1 MKQAATKLNE
11 ASEITIPLRNLISM
25 IAFTAV
31 SCWVYFQLT
40 QQISFLQHDLENLR
54 NSTTSEMAMML
65 EEIEENDTWID
76 EWKPPKVVQSTMV
89 KVQELEIELAK
100 MKLVLSQGRAW
111 N

>member
-40 QQISFLQHDLENLR
+40 QQISFLQRDLENLR
-54 NSTTSEMAMML
+54 NSTTNEMAVML

-76 EWKPPKVVQSTMV
+76 EWKPPEVVQATV
-89 KVQELEIELAK
+89 AQVQELEVEIAK
-100 MKLVLSQGRAW
+100 IKLIISQGRQW

>member
-40 QQISFLQHDLENLR
+40 QQISFLQRDLENLR
-54 NSTTSEMAMML
+54 NSTTNEMAMML
-65 EEIEENDTWID
+65 EEIEENDSWID
-76 EWKPPKVVQSTMV
+76 DWKPPEVVQATV
-89 KVQELEIELAK
+89 AQVQELEVEIAK
-100 MKLVLSQGRAW
+100 IKLIISQGRQW

>member
-54 NSTTSEMAMML
+54 NSTTSEMAMMM
-65 EEIEENDTWID
+65 EELEENDNCID
-76 EWKPPKVVQSTMV
+76 EFQPPQSVQNTVVRVHQ
-89 KVQELEIELAK
+89 LEIELAK
-100 MKLVLSQGRAW
+100 LKLLMEMGK
-111 N
+111 

>member
-40 QQISFLQHDLENLR
+40 QQISFLQRDLENLR
-54 NSTTSEMAMML
+54 NFTTNEMAVML

-76 EWKPPKVVQSTMV
+76 EWKPPEVVQATV
-89 KVQELEIELAK
+89 VQVQQLEVEIAK
-100 MKLVLSQGRAW
+100 IKLILSQGRAW

>member
-40 QQISFLQHDLENLR
+40 QQISFLQRDLENLR
-54 NSTTSEMAMML
+54 NSTTNEMAVML

-76 EWKPPKVVQSTMV
+76 EWKPPEIVQATV
-89 KVQELEIELAK
+89 AKVQQLEVEIAK
-100 MKLVLSQGRAW
+100 IKLIISQGRQW

>member
-40 QQISFLQHDLENLR
+40 QQISFLQRDLENLR
-54 NSTTSEMAMML
+54 NSTTNEMAVML

-76 EWKPPKVVQSTMV
+76 EWKPPEVVQATVSQ
-89 KVQELEIELAK
+89 VQELEIEIAK
-100 MKLVLSQGRAW
+100 IKLILSQGRAW

>member
-54 NSTTSEMAMML
+54 NSTTSEMSMML

-76 EWKPPKVVQSTMV
+76 EWKPPEVVQSTMA
-89 KVQELEIELAK
+89 KVQQLEIELAE
-100 MKLVLSQGRAW
+100 MKLILSQGKTW

>member
-40 QQISFLQHDLENLR
+40 QQISFLQRDLENLR
-54 NSTTSEMAMML
+54 NTTTSEMAMML

-76 EWKPPKVVQSTMV
+76 DWKPPEVVQATV
-89 KVQELEIELAK
+89 AQVQELEVEIAK
-100 MKLVLSQGRAW
+100 IKLIISQGRQW

>member
-40 QQISFLQHDLENLR
+40 QQISFLQRDLENLR

-65 EEIEENDTWID
+65 EEIEENDSWID
-76 EWKPPKVVQSTMV
+76 DWKPPEVVQATV
-89 KVQELEIELAK
+89 AQVQRLEVEIAK
-100 MKLVLSQGRAW
+100 IKLIISQGRQW

>member
-40 QQISFLQHDLENLR
+40 QQISFLQRDLENLR
-54 NSTTSEMAMML
+54 NSTTNEMAVML

-76 EWKPPKVVQSTMV
+76 EWKPPEVVQATV
-89 KVQELEIELAK
+89 AQVQELEVEIAK
-100 MKLVLSQGRAW
+100 IKLILSQGRAW

>member
-1 MKQAATKLNE
+1 MKQVATKLNE

-40 QQISFLQHDLENLR
+40 QQISFLQRDLENLR

-65 EEIEENDTWID
+65 EEIEENDKWID
-76 EWKPPKVVQSTMV
+76 EWKPPQIVQATVAKVHQ
-89 KVQELEIELAK
+89 LEIELAK
-100 MKLVLSQGRAW
+100 MKLVLSQGRSW

>member
-11 ASEITIPLRNLISM
+11 ASEISIPLRNLISM

-40 QQISFLQHDLENLR
+40 QQISFLQRDLENLR
-54 NSTTSEMAMML
+54 NSTTNEMAVML

-76 EWKPPKVVQSTMV
+76 EWKPPEVVQATV
-89 KVQELEIELAK
+89 AQVQELEVEIAK
-100 MKLVLSQGRAW
+100 IKLIISQGRQW

>member
-40 QQISFLQHDLENLR
+40 QQISFLQRDLENLR
-54 NSTTSEMAMML
+54 NSTTNEMAVML

-76 EWKPPKVVQSTMV
+76 DWKPPEVVQATV
-89 KVQELEIELAK
+89 AQVQELEDEIAK
-100 MKLVLSQGRAW
+100 IKLIISQGRQW

>member
-40 QQISFLQHDLENLR
+40 QQISFLQRDLENLR
-54 NSTTSEMAMML
+54 NSTTSEMVMML

-76 EWKPPKVVQSTMV
+76 NFEPPKIVQETVS
-89 KVQELEIELAK
+89 KVQHLEIELAK
-100 MKLVLSQGRAW
+100 IKLVLTQGRAW

>member
-40 QQISFLQHDLENLR
+40 QQISFLQRDLENLR
-54 NSTTSEMAMML
+54 NSTTNEMAMML
-65 EEIEENDTWID
+65 EEIEENDSWID
-76 EWKPPKVVQSTMV
+76 DWKPPEVVQATV
-89 KVQELEIELAK
+89 AQVQELEVEIAK
-100 MKLVLSQGRAW
+100 IKLILSQGRAW